1 MAQSFNE
8 IVLIGRLTRDP
19 EVKFATTGTQ
29 IATFT
34 VAVNRDGKTDSTDF
48 IPVVAF
54 AKRAEFVGNYLT
66 KGMLVLVSGALNI
79 DKYKARD
86 ETMRTSAKVVA
97 RDIRFM
103 EAKNKTLESSPE
115 GEQGYSQRETPEDI
129 MFFGSDNSSDEIPF

>member
-34 VAVNRDGKTDSTDF
+34 VAVNRDGKTDATDF

-54 AKRAEFVGNYLT
+54 AKRAEFVSNYLT
-66 KGMLVLVSGALNI
+66 KGMLVLVTGSLNI
-79 DKYKARD
+79 DKYKAKD

-115 GEQGYSQRETPEDI
+115 SEQGYSQRETPEDI
-129 MFFGSDNSSDEIPF
+129 TFFGSDNSSDEIPF